1 MSISNESL
9 PIIAGI
15 ITNTARSM
23 TTVMRYIYTVS
34 DSDFYNINIKDVF
47 RIALMDVTET
57 SRLENLGIRIKTP
70 ENDAM
75 FETAEFG
82 RVQHLIMYSLA
93 ARLPLIS
100 RQIEDFPLS
109 DKQLKQVFELLIKSG
124 ADNFG
129 DIIYESYEENLKVR
143 KQKTPL
149 PSYSSD
155 WFRRYVYTYMPKF
168 GEINNRNLY
177 FLGCVEAMFPLYYS
191 AMTAQLK
198 KVMFLL
204 DK

>member
-15 ITNTARSM
+15 IANTARSM
-23 TTVMRYIYTVS
+23 TTVMQYIYTVS

-75 FETAEFG
+75 FETTEFG

-109 DKQLKQVFELLIKSG
+109 DKQLKQVYELMIKNG

-129 DIIYESYEENLKVR
+129 EIIYESYEGNFKVR
-143 KQKTPL
+143 KQKILCRHIHRTG
-149 PSYSSD
+149 SD
-155 WFRRYVYTYMPKF
+155 
-168 GEINNRNLY
+168 
-177 FLGCVEAMFPLYYS
+177 
-191 AMTAQLK
+191 
-198 KVMFLL
+198 VMFTHICRSSVR
-204 DK
+204 

>member
-1 MSISNESL
+1 MSVSNESL

-93 ARLPLIS
+93 VRLPLVS
-100 RQIEDFPLS
+100 KQIDGFPLS
-109 DKQLKQVFELLIKSG
+109 DKQLKQVYELLLKNG
-124 ADNFG
+124 ADNYG
-129 DIIYESYEENLKVR
+129 EIVYESYDDNLKAR

>member
-23 TTVMRYIYTVS
+23 TTVMQYIYTVS

-70 ENDAM
+70 ENESM

-93 ARLPLIS
+93 VRLPVY
-100 RQIEDFPLS
+100 R
-109 DKQLKQVFELLIKSG
+109 
-124 ADNFG
+124 
-129 DIIYESYEENLKVR
+129 
-143 KQKTPL
+143 
-149 PSYSSD
+149 SSD
-155 WFRRYVYTYMPKF
+155 GRF
-168 GEINNRNLY
+168 
-177 FLGCVEAMFPLYYS
+177 S
-191 AMTAQLK
+191 A
-198 KVMFLL
+198 VG
-204 DK
+204 

>member
-23 TTVMRYIYTVS
+23 TTVMQYIYTVS

-82 RVQHLIMYSLA
+82 RVQHLIMYSL
-93 ARLPLIS
+93 
-100 RQIEDFPLS
+100 
-109 DKQLKQVFELLIKSG
+109 KQLKQVYELMIKNG

-129 DIIYESYEENLKVR
+129 EIIYESYEGNFKVR
-143 KQKTPL
+143 KQKNPL

>member
-15 ITNTARSM
+15 IANTARSM
-23 TTVMRYIYTVS
+23 TTVMQYIYTVS

-70 ENDAM
+70 ENEAM

-93 ARLPLIS
+93 VRLPFIA
-100 RQIEDFPLS
+100 RQKAE
-109 DKQLKQVFELLIKSG
+109 KSFAVIFIG
-124 ADNFG
+124 LVQTLCLH
-129 DIIYESYEENLKVR
+129 IYAEVR
-143 KQKTPL
+143 
-149 PSYSSD
+149 
-155 WFRRYVYTYMPKF
+155 
-168 GEINNRNLY
+168 
-177 FLGCVEAMFPLYYS
+177 
-191 AMTAQLK
+191 
-198 KVMFLL
+198 
-204 DK
+204 

>member
-1 MSISNESL
+1 
-9 PIIAGI
+9 
-15 ITNTARSM
+15 
-23 TTVMRYIYTVS
+23 
-34 DSDFYNINIKDVF
+34 
-47 RIALMDVTET
+47 
-57 SRLENLGIRIKTP
+57 
-70 ENDAM
+70 M

-93 ARLPLIS
+93 VRLPFIA
-100 RQIEDFPLS
+100 RQTEDFPLS
-109 DKQLKQVFELLIKSG
+109 DKQLKQVYELMIKNG

-129 DIIYESYEENLKVR
+129 EIIYESYEGNFKVR
-143 KQKTPL
+143 KHKNPL

>member
-23 TTVMRYIYTVS
+23 TTVMQYIYTVS

-47 RIALMDVTET
+47 RIALMDVTDT

-109 DKQLKQVFELLIKSG
+109 DKQL
-124 ADNFG
+124 
-129 DIIYESYEENLKVR
+129 SYEGNFKVR
-143 KQKTPL
+143 KQKNPL

>member
-23 TTVMRYIYTVS
+23 TTVMQYIYTVS

-70 ENDAM
+70 ENEAM

-93 ARLPLIS
+93 VRLPLIS
-100 RQIEDFPLS
+100 RQIEDFSLS
-109 DKQLKQVFELLIKSG
+109 DKQLKQVYELMIKNG

-129 DIIYESYEENLKVR
+129 EIIYEAMRAILKSESR
-143 KQKTPL
+143 KILCRHIHRTG
-149 PSYSSD
+149 SD
-155 WFRRYVYTYMPKF
+155 
-168 GEINNRNLY
+168 
-177 FLGCVEAMFPLYYS
+177 
-191 AMTAQLK
+191 
-198 KVMFLL
+198 VMFTHICRSSVR
-204 DK
+204 

>member
-23 TTVMRYIYTVS
+23 TTVMKYIYTVS

-57 SRLENLGIRIKTP
+57 SRLENLGIRINTP

-82 RVQHLIMYSLA
+82 RVQHHVQPCGKASAY
-93 ARLPLIS
+93 
-100 RQIEDFPLS
+100 
-109 DKQLKQVFELLIKSG
+109 IKTDRG
-124 ADNFG
+124 F
-129 DIIYESYEENLKVR
+129 
-143 KQKTPL
+143 
-149 PSYSSD
+149 
-155 WFRRYVYTYMPKF
+155 
-168 GEINNRNLY
+168 
-177 FLGCVEAMFPLYYS
+177 S
-191 AMTAQLK
+191 A
-198 KVMFLL
+198 VG
-204 DK
+204 

>member
-23 TTVMRYIYTVS
+23 TTVMQYIYTVS

-70 ENDAM
+70 ENEAM

-93 ARLPLIS
+93 VRLPFIA
-100 RQIEDFPLS
+100 RQTEDFPLS
-109 DKQLKQVFELLIKSG
+109 DKQLKQVYELMIKNG

-129 DIIYESYEENLKVR
+129 EIIYESYEGNFKVR
-143 KQKTPL
+143 KQKKSFAVIFIGLVQTL
-149 PSYSSD
+149 CLHIYAEV
-155 WFRRYVYTYMPKF
+155 R
-168 GEINNRNLY
+168 
-177 FLGCVEAMFPLYYS
+177 
-191 AMTAQLK
+191 
-198 KVMFLL
+198 
-204 DK
+204 

>member
-9 PIIAGI
+9 PIIAGT

-23 TTVMRYIYTVS
+23 TMVMQYIYTVS

-93 ARLPLIS
+93 VRLPFIA
-100 RQIEDFPLS
+100 RQTEDFPLS
-109 DKQLKQVFELLIKSG
+109 DKQLKQVYEIMLKNG

-129 DIIYESYEENLKVR
+129 DIIYESYEGNFKVR
-143 KQKTPL
+143 KQ

-191 AMTAQLK
+191 AMISQLK

>member
-15 ITNTARSM
+15 IANTARSM
-23 TTVMRYIYTVS
+23 TTVMQYIYTVS

-75 FETAEFG
+75 FETTEFG

-109 DKQLKQVFELLIKSG
+109 DKQLKQVYEL
-124 ADNFG
+124 
-129 DIIYESYEENLKVR
+129 
-143 KQKTPL
+143 
-149 PSYSSD
+149 
-155 WFRRYVYTYMPKF
+155 
-168 GEINNRNLY
+168 
-177 FLGCVEAMFPLYYS
+177 
-191 AMTAQLK
+191 
-198 KVMFLL
+198 
-204 DK
+204 

>member
-23 TTVMRYIYTVS
+23 TTVMQYIYTVS

-70 ENDAM
+70 ENEAM

-93 ARLPLIS
+93 VRLPLIS
-100 RQIEDFPLS
+100 R
-109 DKQLKQVFELLIKSG
+109 LKQVYELMIKNG

-129 DIIYESYEENLKVR
+129 EIIYESYEGNFKVR
-143 KQKTPL
+143 KQKNPL